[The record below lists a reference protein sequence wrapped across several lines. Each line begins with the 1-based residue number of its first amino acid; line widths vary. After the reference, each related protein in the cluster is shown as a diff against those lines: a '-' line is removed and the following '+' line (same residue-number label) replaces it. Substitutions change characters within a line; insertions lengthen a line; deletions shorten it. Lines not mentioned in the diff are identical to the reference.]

1 MNEHRG
7 ILDRL
12 WLALVGFF
20 RTAFVEGVTQ
30 GADELARGIG
40 ERTPGV
46 TSGEGKPVVLLTVA
60 AGRTSAP
67 PPTPNDAARPAL
79 PPSVPAPAAELPPP
93 AATGL
98 DDRLKA
104 SGPPA
109 IPPMAPPP
117 SKRGRGRP
125 PKS

>member
-40 ERTPGV
+40 ERTPGIA
-46 TSGEGKPVVLLTVA
+46 SGEGKPVVLLTVA
-60 AGRTSAP
+60 AGREHASPPSA
-67 PPTPNDAARPAL
+67 NDTTRSAL
-79 PPSVPAPAAELPPP
+79 PPAAPAATTELPH
-93 AATGL
+93 AASGL

-109 IPPMAPPP
+109 LPPMAPPP
-117 SKRGRGRP
+117 AKRGRGRP